1 MDWIGLDWIN
11 GWAMTGRAG
20 MGGEWMNAGRE
31 ERRKGGYLLA
41 TSMLAIIARYGMVCL
56 QATVHTG
63 CWYGKR
69 ASQTCIFLPPLPVG
83 DFGNIFMI
91 LALEY
96 RYGHFRWLR
105 WCL

>member
-41 TSMLAIIARYGMVCL
+41 TVY
-56 QATVHTG
+56 
-63 CWYGKR
+63 
-69 ASQTCIFLPPLPVG
+69 
-83 DFGNIFMI
+83 
-91 LALEY
+91 
-96 RYGHFRWLR
+96 
-105 WCL
+105 